1 MASIHFGAAI
11 AKGLFAQVSPIGVVS
26 LRLGLGA
33 AVLLMLVR
41 PRWRQ
46 YSVRNCGGL
55 VLLGLSMGL
64 MNTLFYSAIAYIP
77 IGVAVTLEFVGP
89 LGVALFHSRRGREW
103 LWVALAATG
112 VLLLAPIGDVSLH
125 PMGVILALLAGSCW
139 AAYIVLA
146 NRVARTFPG
155 SEGTALAMA
164 VGAIAIVPFGIAAE
178 GTNLLNPSVLLLGLG
193 VAVLSSALPYS
204 LEMAALR
211 QMPVKVFGV
220 LMSLEPAVASVVGL
234 LVLGEQLSLRMVMAI
249 ALVSFAS
256 AGSTFQSRV
265 PVE

>member
-55 VLLGLSMGL
+55 VLLGLTMGL

-256 AGSTFQSRV
+256 AGSTFQ
-265 PVE
+265 PKPPA